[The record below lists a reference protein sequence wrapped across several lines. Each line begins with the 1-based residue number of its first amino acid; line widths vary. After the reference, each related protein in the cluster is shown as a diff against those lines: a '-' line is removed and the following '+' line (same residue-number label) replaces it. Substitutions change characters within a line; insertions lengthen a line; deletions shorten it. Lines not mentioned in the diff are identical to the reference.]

1 MGSKLERIE
10 KNEVALEIEVPSDRV
25 SEALN
30 QAYRRIVKQVSI
42 PGFRKGRVPRPVL
55 EAYFGKEILY
65 EEVIGE
71 LLPAAYEEAVKE
83 NGLDPVAEPQIE
95 IVQLEDGKPFVF
107 KARVTVKPEVI
118 LGQVEGIEVTVPPVK
133 VTDEDVDR
141 RLEAMRERYARLVE
155 VASDDSALQGDVLT
169 IDFEGFIDGEPFPG
183 GKGEG
188 YSLELGSRTFIPGFE
203 EQLIGVKAG
212 EEKEIKVQFPED
224 YHSQELAGKEAVF
237 KVRVHEIKRRELS
250 PLNDEFAQEI
260 SEFETLEELREDIRK
275 NLTMIAEERNRQLIR
290 DQVVAKAVES
300 AEVDIPS
307 VMKEQQAESMLE
319 VFRERLAQQGMS
331 LEDYVSVTGMSV
343 EAIKEEYAEQAEKS
357 IKMNLVLEKIAEEKG
372 LIPTEEDF
380 DNQVQKVAGDFGV
393 DAELVKDRLFESR
406 KRIEYSIMLDKA
418 ANFLVENAVIKEA
431 LPEAQETQAEVEQS

>member
-1 MGSKLERIE
+1 MVSKLERIE
-10 KNEVALEIEVPSDRV
+10 KNEVALEIEVPSDKV
-25 SEALN
+25 SEALD
-30 QAYRRIVKQVSI
+30 QAYRRMVKHVSI

-55 EAYFGKEILY
+55 EAYFGKDILY
-65 EEVIGE
+65 EEVLGE

-95 IVQLEDGKPFVF
+95 IVQFEDGKPFIF
-107 KARVTVKPEVI
+107 KARVTVKPEVV

-141 RLEAMRERYARLVE
+141 RLQAMRERYARLVE
-155 VASDDSALQGDVLT
+155 VEGDVPAEQGDVLT
-169 IDFEGFIDGEPFPG
+169 IDFEGYIDGEPFPG
-183 GKGEG
+183 GKGEQ

-203 EQLIGVKAG
+203 EQLIGVKAQ
-212 EEKEIKVQFPED
+212 EEKEINVQFPED
-224 YHSQELAGKEAVF
+224 YHSRELAGKEAMFRV
-237 KVRVHEIKRRELS
+237 KVREIKRRELS
-250 PLNDEFAQEI
+250 PLNDEFAQEV

-290 DQVVAKAVES
+290 DQVVARAVES

-319 VFRERLAQQGMS
+319 IFRERLAQQGMT

-357 IKMNLVLEKIAEEKG
+357 IRMNLVLEKIAQEKG
-372 LIPTEEDF
+372 LQPTEEDF
-380 DNQVQKVAGDFGV
+380 DSQGQKVAGDFGV
-393 DAELVKDRLFESR
+393 DAEQVKERLSESR

-418 ANFLVENAVIKEA
+418 ANFLVDNAIVREA
-431 LPEAQETQAEVEQS
+431 LPEAEEEQAGAEQ